1 MHWTAPPSRS
11 TGAGSPGAGW
21 EAWMESVS
29 THTARAARKTKP
41 RDDGGNMEQDW
52 QLPSLNICK
61 EELGT
66 LFNLLF
72 TVNQLQRF
80 TFAQR
85 VADVRGRQLCLSIL
99 AATCQN
105 GDFCGRGRI
114 GRVYKMY
121 RCINVQMYKM
131 YICLYSCHTA
141 TPICSQRP
149 ERDPSPP
156 SIPFAVQKQEPAW
169 S

>member
-1 MHWTAPPSRS
+1 
-11 TGAGSPGAGW
+11 
-21 EAWMESVS
+21 
-29 THTARAARKTKP
+29 
-41 RDDGGNMEQDW
+41 MEQDW

-99 AATCQN
+99 ATTCQN

-114 GRVYKMY
+114 GRV
-121 RCINVQMYKM
+121 
-131 YICLYSCHTA
+131 
-141 TPICSQRP
+141 
-149 ERDPSPP
+149 
-156 SIPFAVQKQEPAW
+156 
-169 S
+169 